1 MDASAALVKV
11 LREEGPRVLAT
22 LVRQLGDLAVA
33 EDALSEATIA
43 ALGAWPGS
51 GIPENPR
58 AWLTVVARRKAVD
71 LLRRESARTDKEAA
85 AFRWGTEGP
94 KDPMEEVIDAME
106 TESEL
111 RDDMLRLIFTCC
123 HPALSRE
130 AQVALALRT
139 LARLEVDAIARAFL
153 VPEATMAKRLV
164 RARSKIA
171 TAHIPYVIPSDAE
184 LPDRRAAVLAVVY
197 LIATEAHAP
206 TGGTVVARVDLEA
219 EAVRLARLLVELMP
233 DEPEALS
240 LLALL
245 LFTSARTPARSD
257 ADGNTVTLA
266 DQDRGRWN
274 REAIGEGSRWLSR
287 AVALSGGAAGP
298 YQLQAHLAA
307 AHSTATSWSETD
319 WDRIVGLYELLGSV
333 GANPVVALNRAV
345 AVTQRDGPEQGLAAL
360 EAIVGLE
367 RSHLWHAALAD
378 NLRRLGRLTEAAG
391 ELETAASLAPTEG
404 ERRLLISRLLDAR
417 SETPDKFQGR

>member
-1 MDASAALVKV
+1 VDASAALVKV
-11 LREEGPRVLAT
+11 LREEGPRVLAA
-22 LVRQLGDLAVA
+22 LVRQLGDLPVA

-51 GIPENPR
+51 GIPDNPR
-58 AWLTVVARRKAVD
+58 AWLTVVARRKALD
-71 LLRRESARTDKEAA
+71 LLRRESTRTDKETA
-85 AFRWGTEGP
+85 AFRWGTERA
-94 KDPMEEVIDAME
+94 KDEMEEVIDAME
-106 TESEL
+106 TESQL

-171 TAHIPYVIPSDAE
+171 TAHIPYAIPSDAE
-184 LPDRRAAVLAVVY
+184 LPDRLAAVLAVVY

-206 TGGTVVARVDLEA
+206 TGTNAVARVDLEA

-233 DEPEALS
+233 DEPEVLS

-257 ADGNTVTLA
+257 AQGHVVTLA

-274 REAIGEGSRWLSR
+274 REAIAEGSRWLHR
-287 AVALSGGAAGP
+287 AVDWSGGKAGP

-307 AHSTATSWSETD
+307 AHSTAASWSETD
-319 WDRIVGLYELLGSV
+319 WDRIIGLYDLLGSV
-333 GANPVVALNRAV
+333 LANPVVALNRAV
-345 AVTQRDGPEQGLAAL
+345 AVTERDGPEHGLAAL

-378 NLRRLGRLTEAAG
+378 NLRRLGRTVEAAG
-391 ELETAASLAPTEG
+391 ALETAVSLAPTEG
-404 ERRLLISRLLDAR
+404 ERRLLVSRLLDVRPEPA
-417 SETPDKFQGR
+417 